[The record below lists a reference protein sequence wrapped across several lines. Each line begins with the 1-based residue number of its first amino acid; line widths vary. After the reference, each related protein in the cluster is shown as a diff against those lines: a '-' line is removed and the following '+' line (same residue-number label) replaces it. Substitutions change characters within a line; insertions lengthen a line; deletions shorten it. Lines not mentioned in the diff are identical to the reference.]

1 MGDLSAQP
9 PSVAKVAAAV
19 GKFGP
24 RAELNWA
31 KHARCKTAIDK
42 GNQMIVRDQPSS
54 FKLFFIMQGSVVPK
68 ILSRII
74 GVALLSVI
82 VLLVDQHVA
91 TLPHISIQAMGI
103 FGVALSL
110 FLGFRNNAAY
120 DRWWEARKLWGSM
133 IADVRN
139 LGRHLC
145 IFVGK
150 GSEREHILSCA
161 VAFAHLH
168 RGFLRNVD
176 VRADIVAWIGEE
188 KSTAMIARA
197 NPADAAL
204 RSMAD
209 QTSKLSEQDAISGF
223 GLMTISQT
231 LSSLALAQ
239 AGCERI
245 VTTPLPFVYSLL
257 VRRTTYLYCGLLPFA
272 LIDATNW
279 FAPVFAAVVAYV
291 FFGLQAVTNELELP
305 FRNVQN
311 GLPLDAMCR
320 VIEISV
326 SEALDRPAPSALNAT
341 NYVLT

>member
-1 MGDLSAQP
+1 
-9 PSVAKVAAAV
+9 
-19 GKFGP
+19 
-24 RAELNWA
+24 
-31 KHARCKTAIDK
+31 
-42 GNQMIVRDQPSS
+42 MIVRAHPSS
-54 FKLFFIMQGSVVPK
+54 LQLFFVMQGSVVPK
-68 ILSRII
+68 IIGKII
-74 GVALLSVI
+74 GVAVLTMI
-82 VLLVDQHVA
+82 VVLVDRHVV
-91 TLPHISIQAMGI
+91 TLPHISIAAMGI

-133 IADVRN
+133 IADIRN
-139 LGRHLC
+139 LGRHMC
-145 IFVGK
+145 VFVGE
-150 GSEREHILSCA
+150 GEDREKILFCG

-168 RGFLRNVD
+168 RGFLRSVD
-176 VRADIVAWIGEE
+176 VRADIIDWIGED
-188 KSTAMIARA
+188 KAAAMIARK

-209 QTSKLSEQDAISGF
+209 QIATLIEKDAISGF
-223 GLMTISQT
+223 GQMTISQT
-231 LSSLALAQ
+231 LSSLALSQ

-272 LIDATNW
+272 LIDSTSW

-320 VIEISV
+320 VIEVSV
-326 SEALDRPAPSALNAT
+326 CEALDRTPPAALSAT
-341 NYVLT
+341 NHVLT

>member
-1 MGDLSAQP
+1 
-9 PSVAKVAAAV
+9 
-19 GKFGP
+19 
-24 RAELNWA
+24 
-31 KHARCKTAIDK
+31 
-42 GNQMIVRDQPSS
+42 MIVREHPSS
-54 FKLFFIMQGSVVPK
+54 LQLFFVMQGSVVPK
-68 ILSRII
+68 VLGKII
-74 GVALLSVI
+74 GIALLSVT
-82 VLLVDQHVA
+82 VLLLDQHVV
-91 TLPHISIQAMGI
+91 TLPHISIGAMSI

-139 LGRHLC
+139 LGRHMC
-145 IFVGK
+145 VFVGK
-150 GSEREHILSCA
+150 GTDREHILSCA

-168 RGFLRNVD
+168 RGFLRDVD
-176 VRADIVAWIGEE
+176 VRDDIIGWIGEE
-188 KSTAMIARA
+188 KAAAMIARK

-209 QTSKLSEQDAISGF
+209 QIGKLIERDAISGF
-223 GLMTISQT
+223 GQMTISQT

-257 VRRTTYLYCGLLPFA
+257 VRRTTYLYCWLLPFA
-272 LIDATNW
+272 LIESTSW
-279 FAPVFAAVVAYV
+279 FAPIFSAVVAYV

-311 GLPLDAMCR
+311 GLPLDAFCR
-320 VIEISV
+320 TIEISV
-326 SEALDRPAPSALNAT
+326 SEALDRPSPAALSAAGHI
-341 NYVLT
+341 LT

>member
-1 MGDLSAQP
+1 
-9 PSVAKVAAAV
+9 
-19 GKFGP
+19 
-24 RAELNWA
+24 
-31 KHARCKTAIDK
+31 
-42 GNQMIVRDQPSS
+42 MIVREHPSS
-54 FKLFFIMQGSVVPK
+54 LQLFFVMQGSVVPK
-68 ILSRII
+68 IIGRII

-82 VLLVDQHVA
+82 VLLTDQHVV
-91 TLPHISIQAMGI
+91 TLPHISIGAMGV

-120 DRWWEARKLWGSM
+120 DRWWEARQLWGSM

-139 LGRHLC
+139 LGRHMC
-145 IFVGK
+145 VFVGK
-150 GSEREHILSCA
+150 GSDRAHILSCA

-176 VRADIVAWIGEE
+176 VRADIVDWIGPE
-188 KSTAMIARA
+188 KTTALIARK

-209 QTSKLSEQDAISGF
+209 QLGKLAKNDAISGF
-223 GLMTISQT
+223 GQMTISQT

-257 VRRTTYLYCGLLPFA
+257 VRRTTYLYCWLLPFA
-272 LIDATNW
+272 LIESTGW
-279 FAPVFAAVVAYV
+279 FGPIFSAVVAYV

-326 SEALDRPAPSALNAT
+326 CEALDRQPPAALCAT
-341 NYVLT
+341 NHVLT

>member
-1 MGDLSAQP
+1 
-9 PSVAKVAAAV
+9 
-19 GKFGP
+19 
-24 RAELNWA
+24 
-31 KHARCKTAIDK
+31 
-42 GNQMIVRDQPSS
+42 MIVREPPSS
-54 FKLFFIMQGSVVPK
+54 LQLFFVMQGSVVPK
-68 ILSRII
+68 IVGKIV

-82 VLLVDQHVA
+82 VLLVDQYVVP
-91 TLPHISIQAMGI
+91 LPHISIAAMGI

-120 DRWWEARKLWGSM
+120 DRWWEARKLWGAM

-139 LGRHLC
+139 LGRHIC

-150 GSEREHILSCA
+150 GEDREHILSCA

-168 RGFLRNVD
+168 RGFLRGVD
-176 VRADIVAWIGEE
+176 VRADIVDWVGEE
-188 KSTAMIARA
+188 KSASMIAHA

-209 QTSKLSEQDAISGF
+209 QIGQLAERDEISGF
-223 GLMTISQT
+223 GQMTISQT

-245 VTTPLPFVYSLL
+245 ATTPLPFVYSLL

-272 LIDATNW
+272 MTESTNW
-279 FAPVFAAVVAYV
+279 FAPVFSAVVAYV

-305 FRNVQN
+305 FRNVPN
-311 GLPLDAMCR
+311 GLPLDAICR
-320 VIEISV
+320 TIEISV
-326 SEALDRPAPSALNAT
+326 AEALDRTAPERLLPKNHLLS
-341 NYVLT
+341 

>member
-1 MGDLSAQP
+1 
-9 PSVAKVAAAV
+9 
-19 GKFGP
+19 
-24 RAELNWA
+24 
-31 KHARCKTAIDK
+31 
-42 GNQMIVRDQPSS
+42 MIVRDPPSS
-54 FKLFFIMQGSVVPK
+54 LKLFFVMQGSVVPK
-68 ILSRII
+68 IMSRII
-74 GVALLSVI
+74 GITLLSVA
-82 VLLVDQHVA
+82 VLVLDQHVV
-91 TLPHISIQAMGI
+91 TLPRISIGAMGI

-120 DRWWEARKLWGSM
+120 DRWWEARKLWGAM

-139 LGRHLC
+139 LGRHMC

-150 GSEREHILSCA
+150 GEDRTQILSHA
-161 VAFAHLH
+161 AAFAHLH

-176 VRADIVAWIGEE
+176 VRADVE
-188 KSTAMIARA
+188 KWLGADETAAMTACQ

-204 RSMAD
+204 RSIAD
-209 QTSKLSEQDAISGF
+209 HIGKLIERDAISGF
-223 GLMTISQT
+223 GQMTIAQT

-272 LIDATNW
+272 LIESTGW

-305 FRNVQN
+305 FRHVQN
-311 GLPLDAMCR
+311 GLPLDALCR
-320 VIEISV
+320 TIEISV
-326 SEALDRPAPSALNAT
+326 CEALDRSAPDPITAKD
-341 NYVLT
+341 YILT